1 MTVTFFHDTPSSPC
15 WTVNF
20 AALRLQVL
28 ERLLAEPALM
38 FTRLERAGIMD
49 LFVATAKRLAARAAA
64 DGAEGRPLDWRDNPG
79 LLILARDLEELGVD
93 VPKWTLLFGWLA
105 PESAAA
111 GCPDLVAEVALRAL
125 DGTLGKPRRR
135 RQAPPG

>member
-1 MTVTFFHDTPSSPC
+1 MTFFHQPHPSAC

-28 ERLLAEPALM
+28 ERLMAEPTAM
-38 FTRLERAGIMD
+38 FTRLERAAIMD
-49 LFVATAKRLAARAAA
+49 LFVGAAKRHVE
-64 DGAEGRPLDWRDNPG
+64 GAPALGGKSLDWRDNAG
-79 LLILARDLEELGVD
+79 LLILARDLEDLKVD
-93 VPKWTLLFGWLA
+93 VPRWVLLFGWLA

-135 RQAPPG
+135 RRAAPG

>member
-1 MTVTFFHDTPSSPC
+1 MTFFHDTPSAAC

-28 ERLLAEPALM
+28 ARLTDEPARM
-38 FTRLERAGIMD
+38 FTRQERAAIMD
-49 LFVATAKRLAARAAA
+49 LFVATAKRHVVRAAA
-64 DGAEGRPLDWRDNPG
+64 GGHAGRPLDWRDNTG
-79 LLILARDLEELGVD
+79 LLILSRDLEELGVD
-93 VPKWTLLFGWLA
+93 VPKWVLLFGWLA

-111 GCPDLVAEVALRAL
+111 GCPDLVAEVTLRAL

-135 RQAPPG
+135 RRAPSG